1 MNEAPPGAI
10 GVCTPSG
17 WTDSECFMRWL
28 NHFTFIVKP
37 SKKDKHLI
45 FLDEHHSHKTLEAVT
60 FCRENGI
67 ELITFPPHCTHKMQP
82 LDVSFFKG
90 LKAAYNATADGWMLS
105 NKGRRITFYE
115 IAGLFSKAF
124 LKAATPEKAVH
135 GFECTGLWPLNKQ
148 IFSEEDF
155 LHQS

>member
-1 MNEAPPGAI
+1 
-10 GVCTPSG
+10 SG
-17 WTDSECFMRWL
+17 WTDSECFMKWL

-90 LKAAYNATADGWMLS
+90 LKAAY
-105 NKGRRITFYE
+105 
-115 IAGLFSKAF
+115 
-124 LKAATPEKAVH
+124 
-135 GFECTGLWPLNKQ
+135 
-148 IFSEEDF
+148 
-155 LHQS
+155 